1 MKSIIV
7 VVVLSL
13 LASFSVGAGTFIET
27 FDDGDLEGWQELNV
41 HDVVP
46 ASWEIIDGE
55 LQGINP
61 EAAGFLITGDE
72 TWQDYSIEVDVK
84 PLEKRGPG
92 FIGIAARVKGTWAV
106 WCEITD
112 LLLHDPES
120 KVACSSRDL
129 HKNTGQLLYLGPH
142 PFLRLNKW
150 STLKLSVNGD
160 RFIFS
165 INGKKI
171 VESGKE
177 FILIH
182 DGREFRLKTWD
193 LSRHPTDAG
202 GAGFGLAYYTAR
214 FDNVTITG
222 DSIPNRGGLS
232 VKPTGKLATT
242 WGSLRRF

>member
-1 MKSIIV
+1 MKPIIV
-7 VVVLSL
+7 VAVLL
-13 LASFSVGAGTFIET
+13 LLSSFSVGAGTFIET
-27 FDDGDLEGWQELNV
+27 FDDGDLEDWQELNR
-41 HDVVP
+41 HDAVLG
-46 ASWEIIDGE
+46 SWEIIDGE

-106 WCEITD
+106 WCRITD
-112 LLLHDPES
+112 LLLHDPEP
-120 KVACSSRDL
+120 KVTCSSKDL
-129 HKNTGQLLYLGPH
+129 HKNTGKLLYLGPH

-171 VESGKE
+171 VEPGKE
-177 FILIH
+177 FILIQ
-182 DGREFRLKTWD
+182 DGQEFRIKTWD
-193 LSRHPTDAG
+193 LSRHPTDTG
-202 GAGFGLAYYTAR
+202 GAGFGLSNYTAR
-214 FDNVTITG
+214 FDNITITG